1 MLNLYGS
8 LANVFRCL
16 IRFPS
21 TKLSIKFQSYLL
33 SPRLT
38 TKTEGNTSATDDL
51 YPSSLDDVDEV
62 IDTQDDPLSPL
73 SSRLPGKRPCK
84 PTDIQPSITG
94 SSLSPKTKKDE
105 LSSPRSDENNPN
117 QKPPFSYAQLIIQA
131 ISTAPERQVDYIK
144 LITTVC

>member
-1 MLNLYGS
+1 MLSGDTSLTYTLVYLAALFNLQRLSHDNCSRATFNSVYTSIGLILLNIGSHWALTCMCGS
-8 LANVFRCL
+8 LASIFRCL

-73 SSRLPGKRPCK
+73 SSRLPGKRP
-84 PTDIQPSITG
+84 
-94 SSLSPKTKKDE
+94 L
-105 LSSPRSDENNPN
+105 
-117 QKPPFSYAQLIIQA
+117 
-131 ISTAPERQVDYIK
+131 
-144 LITTVC
+144 